1 MVKIELTNMQAV
13 VLSLYLESIREKI
26 ELKVAKNIN
35 EHLFLSAEKAFSTQ
49 IPFNDIQE
57 EVSDELDALH
67 EIYNKKNN
75 N

>member
-1 MVKIELTNMQAV
+1 MQAA
-13 VLSLYLESIREKI
+13 VLSLYLESIREKVA
-26 ELKVAKNIN
+26 LKVAKNIN

-49 IPFNDIQE
+49 IPFPDIE
-57 EVSDELDALH
+57 GEVSDELDALH

>member
-1 MVKIELTNMQAV
+1 MVKIELTNIQAV

-35 EHLFLSAEKAFSTQ
+35 EHLFLSAEKAYSTQ
-49 IPFNDIQE
+49 IPFSDIQG
-57 EVSDELDALH
+57 EVSEELDQLH
-67 EIYNKKNN
+67 DIYNQKNN